1 MTKQEIFEQIR
12 KAKMGHKRWVS
23 YAKAIHMGIPV
34 DKNAVPMLE
43 TECGFGKWYYN
54 EGQAFSGLSSYQAI
68 EQPHAML
75 HNQYMRLFKARR
87 KPRKTGL
94 FVSKKMAIKEKN
106 EGLDKM
112 MDQLLQV
119 SELLMQGLKDLE
131 DDIKSMNDSEI
142 SKLN

>member
-1 MTKQEIFEQIR
+1 MTKQEVSEQIR

-43 TECGFGKWYYN
+43 TECGFGKWYYG
-54 EGQAFSGLSSYQAI
+54 EGQAFSELASYQAI

-94 FVSKKMAIKEKN
+94 FVSKKSAIKEKN
-106 EGLDKM
+106 EALDKM
-112 MDQLLQV
+112 MDQLLQI
-119 SELLMQGLKDLE
+119 SDLLMQGLKDFE
-131 DDIKSMNDSEI
+131 EDIKNMSDYELAKFS
-142 SKLN
+142 